1 MDARTITGTPNLGG
15 QDQGSRAAD
24 RPRPVG
30 GPPASIA
37 GRLEQ
42 IDGGVAVAAM
52 LAACD
57 IAVLLDHDGVVV
69 MAQAGAGDI
78 SNVEIAGWVGRPL
91 ADTVSSDGR
100 AKIEQM
106 LQGHEGLRWR
116 QVNHPADGGEL
127 PLRWLALPLPAGEWL
142 CIARDLRAAAA
153 LQQRVVRAQQAMERD
168 ALRLRQLEARYRL
181 VFDHAPDPL
190 MVIDVASRRVM
201 EANPAARRATGLG
214 AALEGECLSSLIHAA
229 DQDLAGGLI
238 AAVIAAEQQQPLR
251 VRLAG
256 GTAWQLSATL
266 FRQERDTRLLV
277 RLRSLA
283 PAADAP
289 EAPNP
294 LTGAMERMPDAFAL
308 TDDNFDIIAANGA
321 FVDLLGLPSR
331 DAVCGQPLSR
341 WLGRA
346 GGDLGLLTAA
356 LREHGAVR
364 GFATALHGDDGVARP
379 VEVSAVT
386 SGDAVA
392 GAVNHGFSIR
402 LQEALAKPAE
412 PALGAATMHRSV
424 EQLTE
429 LVGRVSLKDIVREST
444 DLIERLCIEAALG
457 QTDDNRASAADL
469 LGLSRQ
475 SLYSKLHRH
484 GLGNLDSGHQPEN
497 ASD

>member
-1 MDARTITGTPNLGG
+1 MDARTITGTPNLGSPRPE
-15 QDQGSRAAD
+15 QD
-24 RPRPVG
+24 RPPQQDLL
-30 GPPASIA
+30 A
-37 GRLEQ
+37 RLEQ

-57 IAVLLDHDGVVV
+57 VAVLLDHDGIVL
-69 MAQAGAGDI
+69 MAHAGAGDI
-78 SNVEIAGWVGRPL
+78 ASADIAGWVGRPL

-106 LQGHEGLRWR
+106 LQGLESRRWR

-127 PLRWLALPLPAGEWL
+127 PLRWLALPLPGGQWL
-142 CIARDLRAAAA
+142 AIARDLRAAAA
-153 LQQRVVRAQQAMERD
+153 LQQRVVRTQQAMERD

-181 VFDHAPDPL
+181 VFDATADPL
-190 MVIDVASRRVM
+190 MVIDVASRRVV

-214 AALEGECLSSLIHAA
+214 AALEGERLTSLIHPL

-238 AAVIAAEQQQPLR
+238 MAVTAAESQQPVQ

-256 GTAWQLSATL
+256 GTAWQLAATL

-277 RLRSLA
+277 RLRSLEADAGA
-283 PAADAP
+283 PAAP
-289 EAPNP
+289 TESP
-294 LTGAMERMPDAFAL
+294 LAGAMERMPDAFVL

-321 FVDLLGLPSR
+321 FIDLLGLPSR
-331 DAVCGQPLSR
+331 DAVGGQPLSR

-346 GGDLGLLTAA
+346 GGDLGLLTTT

-402 LQEALAKPAE
+402 LQDALAKPAA

-484 GLGNLDSGHQPEN
+484 GLGNLDSGHPPEN